1 MTDRVVGSVFIKKI
15 GSFLARVYRVMD
27 GRAGKFVEHER
38 SVNVNS
44 SFLSALQTSRVHQEL
59 DIHTAKSVYQFFY
72 NKATRTRA
80 VKHVLFVNDC
90 NALPIYGKENLRILL
105 PG

>member
-1 MTDRVVGSVFIKKI
+1 
-15 GSFLARVYRVMD
+15 MD
-27 GRAGKFVEHER
+27 ARAGKFGQHER
-38 SVNVNS
+38 SVNVARGAAESNS
-44 SFLSALQTSRVHQEL
+44 SFLSALQSSRVHQEL
-59 DIHTAKSVYQFFY
+59 DKHTAKSVYQFFY